1 MPSFTVIEPLLYTL
15 CLEYV
20 KPELE
25 MESMKSRKVAWI
37 FNSAKTCRLRC
48 RRAGREHNCLDSA
61 LRGLARAQ
69 AGVNAGPH
77 KRTRQRYVPESTME
91 LGSIY
96 GILAK
101 QAPASRGRQDWEA
114 ARSALHQAI
123 SQLEAVTAGGKLTSV
138 DAADR
143 QRAQNVLAE
152 AEEHLSAS
160 LPTRP

>member
-101 QAPASRGRQDWEA
+101 QALAS
-114 ARSALHQAI
+114 
-123 SQLEAVTAGGKLTSV
+123 
-138 DAADR
+138 
-143 QRAQNVLAE
+143 
-152 AEEHLSAS
+152 
-160 LPTRP
+160 